1 MQNRI
6 EIEYI
11 YGATLRVAPFF
22 LQTMLEI
29 KSPQTDADWNAYYAL
44 RFSVLREPWNQPVG
58 SEVLADEDQA
68 IHAIA
73 VENGE
78 VLGVARMHES
88 AEKQGQVR
96 CVATATK
103 AQGTGIGKA
112 IMAYLEEKAKQ
123 KGWTEIVLEARE
135 NAVPFYQAIG
145 YSIVAESYLL
155 FGEIQHYRMQKSL

>member
-1 MQNRI
+1 M
-6 EIEYI
+6 
-11 YGATLRVAPFF
+11 
-22 LQTMLEI
+22 EI
-29 KSPQTDADWNAYYAL
+29 KAPITDSEWKAYYAL
-44 RFSVLREPWNQPVG
+44 RFNVLREPWNQPLG
-58 SEVLADEDQA
+58 SEVLADEDLA

-96 CVATATK
+96 CVAIATA
-103 AQGTGIGKA
+103 AQGKGIGKA
-112 IMAYLEEKAKQ
+112 IMAYLEDQAKT

-145 YSIVAESYLL
+145 YCIIAESYLL
-155 FGEIQHYRMQKSL
+155 FGEIQHYRMKKALKLPE

>member
-103 AQGTGIGKA
+103 AQGKGIGKA

-123 KGWTEIVLEARE
+123 KDWTEIVLEARE

-155 FGEIQHYRMQKSL
+155 FGKIQHYRMQKSL

>member
-1 MQNRI
+1 
-6 EIEYI
+6 
-11 YGATLRVAPFF
+11 
-22 LQTMLEI
+22 MLEI
-29 KSPQTDADWNAYYAL
+29 KSPTTDSDWKAYYAL
-44 RFSVLREPWNQPVG
+44 RFNVLREPWNQPLG

-73 VENGE
+73 VEGTE
-78 VLGVARMHES
+78 VVGVARMHES
-88 AEKQGQVR
+88 TEKQGQVR
-96 CVATATK
+96 CVATATE
-103 AQGTGIGKA
+103 AQGRGIGKA

>member
-1 MQNRI
+1 
-6 EIEYI
+6 
-11 YGATLRVAPFF
+11 
-22 LQTMLEI
+22 MLEI
-29 KSPQTDADWNAYYAL
+29 KSPQTDTDWNAYYAL
-44 RFSVLREPWNQPVG
+44 RFSILREPWNQPVG

-88 AEKQGQVR
+88 AEMQGQVR

-103 AQGTGIGKA
+103 AQGKGIGKA

-123 KGWTEIVLEARE
+123 KGWGEIVLEARE

>member
-78 VLGVARMHES
+78 ILGVARMHES

-103 AQGTGIGKA
+103 AQGKGIGKA

-123 KGWTEIVLEARE
+123 KDWTEIVLEARE

>member
-1 MQNRI
+1 M
-6 EIEYI
+6 
-11 YGATLRVAPFF
+11 APPCGWRHFF
-22 LQTMLEI
+22 YTSMLEI
-29 KSPQTDADWNAYYAL
+29 KSPTTDSDWKAYYAL
-44 RFSVLREPWNQPVG
+44 RFNVLREPWNQPLG

-73 VENGE
+73 VEGTE

-96 CVATATK
+96 CVATATE
-103 AQGTGIGKA
+103 AQGKGIGKA